1 MIIKCTSQI
10 VDYEAVLPNLSTY
23 LAIIIQAIFS
33 HGMLSEVG
41 KGLLLVDIF
50 VLLSIKDCRR
60 VIESD
65 N

>member
-1 MIIKCTSQI
+1 MKQFSG
-10 VDYEAVLPNLSTY
+10 NLSTY
-23 LAIIIQAIFS
+23 LAIIIQIIFS
-33 HGMLSEVG
+33 HKMLSEVG
-41 KGLLLVDIF
+41 KGLLLVDKF